1 MFHHPL
7 APFLLSPPFGLYI
20 LPCNYSF
27 PGSTPDTGSAN
38 QLTQVVGHL
47 VGVPEIF
54 HAEADDINEI
64 LHQPEQLLGIWPYL
78 QREGEYL
85 VAWITKSPARVY
97 LKAKVFVLTLVLEQT
112 LDIREYYGALENEG

>member
-7 APFLLSPPFGLYI
+7 APLLPSPHLGLYI

-78 QREGEYL
+78 QRERRIPGSMDNKKSSMSFSEGKGFCPHTGTGSRH
-85 VAWITKSPARVY
+85 WI
-97 LKAKVFVLTLVLEQT
+97 
-112 LDIREYYGALENEG
+112 